1 MINFNDFASDEK
13 PFIILTFEDS
23 FTPSLQIKIKFKR
36 ALSLS
41 NNEIDF
47 VKDQM
52 LSCVSD
58 TFSVHDENDDDIVGE
73 SFTYNGCLLEVKE
86 NVTQEGTIKCI
97 VIDDPNNNSTTGD
110 EVVINFDAYLAYI
123 N

>member
-1 MINFNDFASDEK
+1 M
-13 PFIILTFEDS
+13 
-23 FTPSLQIKIKFKR
+23 
-36 ALSLS
+36 S
-41 NNEIDF
+41 NNEIDV
-47 VKDQM
+47 VKDQKT
-52 LSCVSD
+52 SCISD

-86 NVTQEGTIKCI
+86 IMIQEGTIKCI
-97 VIDDPNNNSTTGD
+97 VIDDSNNNSTPGD

>member
-1 MINFNDFASDEK
+1 MVK
-13 PFIILTFEDS
+13 H
-23 FTPSLQIKIKFKR
+23 
-36 ALSLS
+36 
-41 NNEIDF
+41 
-47 VKDQM
+47 KDQI

-73 SFTYNGCLLEVKE
+73 SFTFNGCLLEMKE
-86 NVTQEGTIKCI
+86 NVTQDGTIKCT
-97 VIDDPNNNSTTGD
+97 VIDYPNNNSSPGD